1 MKNKPF
7 RYLIVSIV
15 LIFLSLGQLLMQL
28 RPNDFL
34 TDSERITRDNQAWLF
49 FSIEMVVLIFLLIMS
64 IAGIIKNNNKSDK
77 GKKDVSDK

>member
-64 IAGIIKNNNKSDK
+64 IAGIIKNNNKSDM